1 MGREVRVALAG
12 SYVGPAVAELEG
24 GGVILVRDPPSV
36 TPLYE
41 ATSIAVA
48 PIRASG
54 GTRLKIL
61 EAFGHRRAVVST
73 TRGAEG
79 LPVMANRHLLIAD
92 SAEDF
97 AEACSRA
104 LTDSALRNSLV
115 SAAVEVA
122 AAHAWPRAAS
132 TVSEIAMAECA
143 PHRPVSK
150 LSTGSDGGSL
160 PARSVEWR
168 GEWTTT

>member
-1 MGREVRVALAG
+1 
-12 SYVGPAVAELEG
+12 
-24 GGVILVRDPPSV
+24 
-36 TPLYE
+36 
-41 ATSIAVA
+41 
-48 PIRASG
+48 
-54 GTRLKIL
+54 
-61 EAFGHRRAVVST
+61 
-73 TRGAEG
+73 
-79 LPVMANRHLLIAD
+79 MANRHLLIAD